1 MADGYFS
8 PIVEE
13 RWLAVLVRRRRIGAL
28 VAASVLVMTP
38 LAVVA
43 PVAGAQEQKVLRAGV
58 TQDLDSLNPFI
69 SITRIGTDLTRLS
82 FEYLTTYDPKDYKP
96 VPGLAESWETSP
108 DGLTWTFKIRA
119 GAKWSDGQPIT
130 AKDPAFTLNTM
141 LTNETAATANGSFV
155 QGWES
160 VTATDDRTLVIKT
173 KEKRSTMLALDI
185 PIVPEHV
192 WSKVTDFKAE
202 PPLPL
207 VGSGPFIVQDYQ
219 PSQFIKLKANK
230 DYWRGAPKID
240 ALDFVYYKN
249 VDAEV
254 QALKKGEIDLMNR
267 LVPAQYDA
275 LKSDANIK
283 LVTGAGRRFN
293 EILINPG
300 AASADDKPIGDG
312 NPALRD
318 KTLRQ
323 AIALA
328 IDSKTLVDKV
338 WGGYA
343 VQAAGYIPPGF
354 ADFHLPEQ
362 RKFDPAAANKMLD
375 EAGYAKG
382 PDGIR
387 LDKQGKA
394 LNLRLLG
401 HAGTNLDEQGSK
413 FITSWLK
420 DIGIGLEP
428 QLVADQ
434 KVNDAT
440 TAATFDLA
448 FSGWSANPDPDYV
461 LSLQTCAARPNADG
475 KGSTPDSFLCD
486 PEYDA
491 LYAQQLAE
499 VDRAKRIEIV
509 KKMQQVLAD
518 RSANVII
525 GYDNPLEAYRADR
538 WAPFTTQ
545 PASGGVIMNQQGY
558 WGYYSATPGRTTDG
572 EAAPQEANASNTGM
586 VLGVVG
592 GAVVLALAGVLL
604 FTRLRRRGTAD
615 ERE

>member
-1 MADGYFS
+1 M
-8 PIVEE
+8 I
-13 RWLAVLVRRRRIGAL
+13 AL
-28 VAASVLVMTP
+28 VAVTVP
-38 LAVVA
+38 W
-43 PVAGAQEQKVLRAGV
+43 VAGAAQAQGEKVLRAGI

-69 SITRIGTDLTRLS
+69 TITRVGTDLTRLTY
-82 FEYLTTYDPKDYKP
+82 EYLTTYDPKDYRP
-96 VPGLAESWETSP
+96 VPGLAEKWETSP
-108 DGLTWTFKIRA
+108 DKLTWTFTIRS

-130 AKDPAFTLNTM
+130 AADPAFTLNKMMTDKA
-141 LTNETAATANGSFV
+141 AATANGNFV

-160 VTATDDRTLVIKT
+160 VTAPDDRTLVIRT
-173 KEKRSTMLALDI
+173 KQPRSTMLALDI
-185 PIVPEHV
+185 PIVPKHV
-192 WSKVTDFKAE
+192 WEKVTDFKAE

-207 VGSGPFIVQDYQ
+207 VGSGPFIVQDYKA
-219 PSQFIKLKANK
+219 SQFIKLKANK

-254 QALKKGEIDLMNR
+254 QALQKGDIDLMSR

-275 LKSDANIK
+275 LKNDPNIK
-283 LVTGAGRRFN
+283 LNTGAGRRLN

-300 AASADDKPIGDG
+300 AASADGNPIGNG
-312 NPALRD
+312 NPALKD
-318 KTLRQ
+318 VQLRK

-328 IDSKTLVDKV
+328 IDSRTLVDKV

-343 VQAAGYIPPGF
+343 VEAAGYIPPGF
-354 ADFHLPEQ
+354 AEFHWPEK
-362 RKFDPAAANKMLD
+362 RKFDPAEANKMLD
-375 EAGYAKG
+375 EAGYVRGA
-382 PDGIR
+382 DGVR
-387 LDKQGKA
+387 ADKTGKP
-394 LNLRLLG
+394 LRLRLLG

-413 FITSWLK
+413 YITSWLK
-420 DIGIGLEP
+420 DIGIAVEP
-428 QLVADQ
+428 QMVADQ

-440 TAATFDLA
+440 TAGNFDLA

-461 LSLQTCAARPNADG
+461 LSLQTCASRPNADG
-475 KGSTPDSFLCD
+475 KGATPDSFLCD

-499 VDRAKRIEIV
+499 TDRAKRIEIV

-518 RSANVII
+518 RASLVIL

-545 PASGGVIMNQQGY
+545 PSSGGVIMNQQGY
-558 WGYYSATPGRTTDG
+558 WGYYSATPGRTTDADAPA
-572 EAAPQEANASNTGM
+572 EAQGGGGNTGL
-586 VLGVVG
+586 VIGLVGGGVV
-592 GAVVLALAGVLL
+592 VVLAGVLA
-604 FTRLRRRGTAD
+604 FARLRRRGTAD

>member
-1 MADGYFS
+1 
-8 PIVEE
+8 VEE
-13 RWLAVLVRRRRIGAL
+13 RWFVVLVRRRRVGAL
-28 VAASVLVMTP
+28 LAISVLVAMP
-38 LAVVA
+38 LAVGTT
-43 PVAGAQEQKVLRAGV
+43 AGAQDQKTLRAGV

-69 SITRIGTDLTRLS
+69 SITRVGTDLTRLTY
-82 FEYLTTYDPKDYKP
+82 EYLTTYDAKDYHP
-96 VPGLAESWETSP
+96 VPGLAEKWETSP
-108 DGLTWTFKIRA
+108 DKLTWTFTIRQ

-141 LTNETAATANGSFV
+141 MTNDTAATANGNFV

-173 KEKRSTMLALDI
+173 KEPRSTMLALDI
-185 PIVPEHV
+185 PIVPEHI

-202 PPLPL
+202 PPTPL
-207 VGSGPFIVQDYQ
+207 VGSGPFIVQEYKA
-219 PSQFIKLKANK
+219 SQFIKLKANK

-254 QALKKGEIDLMNR
+254 QALKKGEIDLMSR

-275 LKSDANIK
+275 LKSDPNIK
-283 LVTGAGRRFN
+283 LNTGAGRRFN

-300 AASADDKPIGDG
+300 AQSSDNKPIGDG
-312 NPALRD
+312 NPALQD
-318 KTLRQ
+318 IQLRK

-343 VQAAGYIPPGF
+343 VEAAGYIPPGF
-354 ADFHLPEQ
+354 SEFHLPEKQ
-362 RKFDPAAANKMLD
+362 KFDPAAANKMLD

-382 PDGIR
+382 ADGVR
-387 LDKQGKA
+387 NDKQGKP
-394 LNLRLLG
+394 LKLRLLG
-401 HAGTNLDEQGSK
+401 HAGTNLDEQASK
-413 FITSWLK
+413 FVTSWLK
-420 DIGIGLEP
+420 DIGIAIDP

-475 KGSTPDSFLCD
+475 KGATPDSFLCD
-486 PEYDA
+486 QEYDA
-491 LYAQQLAE
+491 LYKQQLAE
-499 VDRAKRIEIV
+499 VDRGKRVELV
-509 KKMQQVLAD
+509 KKMQQVLSD
-518 RSANVII
+518 RATLVIL

-538 WAPFTTQ
+538 WASFETQ

-558 WGYYSATPGRTTDG
+558 WGYYSATPGKSTEQNGDT
-572 EAAPQEANASNTGM
+572 AAPQDNTSNTGL

-592 GAVVLALAGVLL
+592 GSVVVVLAGVLL
-604 FTRLRRRGTAD
+604 FTRLRRRGSAD

>member
-1 MADGYFS
+1 M
-8 PIVEE
+8 
-13 RWLAVLVRRRRIGAL
+13 LVRRRRVGAL
-28 VAASVLVMTP
+28 FAISVLVAMP
-38 LAVVA
+38 LAVGGT
-43 PVAGAQEQKVLRAGV
+43 AGAQDRKTLRAGV

-69 SITRIGTDLTRLS
+69 TITRVGTDLTRLNY
-82 FEYLTTYDPKDYKP
+82 EYLTTYDPKDYHP
-96 VPGLAESWETSP
+96 VPGLAESWETSA
-108 DGLTWTFKIRA
+108 DKLTWTFKIRS

-141 LTNETAATANGSFV
+141 MTNDTAATANGNFV

-160 VTATDDRTLVIKT
+160 VTATDEHTLVIKT
-173 KEKRSTMLALDI
+173 KEPRSTMLALDI

-207 VGSGPFIVQDYQ
+207 VGSGPFIVQDYKA
-219 PSQFIKLKANK
+219 SQFIKLKANK
-230 DYWRGAPKID
+230 DYWRGAAKID

-254 QALKKGEIDLMNR
+254 QALKKGEIDLMSR

-275 LKSDANIK
+275 LKSDPNIK
-283 LVTGAGRRFN
+283 LNTGAGRRLN

-300 AASADDKPIGDG
+300 ATSSDNKPIGDG
-312 NPALRD
+312 NPALKD

-323 AIALA
+323 AIALS

-343 VQAAGYIPPGF
+343 VEAAGYIPPGF
-354 ADFHLPEQ
+354 SEFHLPEK
-362 RKFDPAAANKMLD
+362 RKFDPATANKMLD
-375 EAGYAKG
+375 EAGYTKG
-382 PDGIR
+382 ADGIR
-387 LDKQGKA
+387 NDKQGKP
-394 LNLRLLG
+394 LKLRLLG

-420 DIGIGLEP
+420 DIGIAVEP
-428 QLVADQ
+428 QLVSDQ

-440 TAATFDLA
+440 TAATFDLS

-475 KGSTPDSFLCD
+475 KGATPDSFLCD

-491 LYAQQLAE
+491 LYNQQLAE
-499 VDRAKRIEIV
+499 VDRAKRVETV
-509 KKMQQVLAD
+509 KKMQQVMAD
-518 RSANVII
+518 RAANVII

-538 WAPFTTQ
+538 WAPFQTQ
-545 PASGGVIMNQQGY
+545 PAGGGVIMNQQGY
-558 WGYYSATPGRTTDG
+558 WGYYSATPGKSTEDTS
-572 EAAPQEANASNTGM
+572 APQQQDSASNTGL

-592 GAVVLALAGVLL
+592 GSVVVVVAGVLL